1 MGFNIKSLFVVEDT
15 TNEDNKEIKQDNVK
29 IPEQKQEIKT
39 ENSQKPT
46 VTTNPD
52 NESTDNQ
59 PTDEVNHEFLDK
71 LCNYLETCKI
81 EGGDYMQLKKAA
93 NSEGMKCIPEESVRF
108 QAAFATLK
116 SVNPNLSKDVILSS
130 IDTYIDEMNKQRDI
144 AIEQVEKKRKINVGD
159 KSKVIAEKQ
168 KQIAE
173 LQNDIV
179 NLSREVSIM
188 AEEVDKADAEC
199 DKNAREFTN
208 AVNIIINA
216 LESDKKKIS
225 EKLVG

>member
-1 MGFNIKSLFVVEDT
+1 MGFNIKSLFVVEEDTANKDNTEINQDKVEPVVKKQEVKVEQPAQVET
-15 TNEDNKEIKQDNVK
+15 TNTKDE
-29 IPEQKQEIKT
+29 P
-39 ENSQKPT
+39 KP
-46 VTTNPD
+46 
-52 NESTDNQ
+52 

-93 NSEGMKCIPEESVRF
+93 NSEGMQCIPDESVRF

-116 SVNPNLSKDVILSS
+116 SVNPNLTKDIILSS
-130 IDTYIDEMNKQRDI
+130 IDTYINEMNKQRDI

-159 KSKVIAEKQ
+159 KSKAIADKQ
-168 KQIAE
+168 NQIAE
-173 LQNDIV
+173 LQNQIV
-179 NLSREVSIM
+179 KLSTEVSTM
-188 AEEVDKADAEC
+188 KEEVDKADEEC
-199 DKNAREFTN
+199 NRNAREFTN
-208 AVNIIINA
+208 AVKIIVNA

>member
-1 MGFNIKSLFVVEDT
+1 MGFNIKSLFVVEEDTANKDNTEINQDKVEPVVKKQEVKVEQPAQVET
-15 TNEDNKEIKQDNVK
+15 TNTKDE
-29 IPEQKQEIKT
+29 P
-39 ENSQKPT
+39 KP
-46 VTTNPD
+46 
-52 NESTDNQ
+52 

-93 NSEGMKCIPEESVRF
+93 NSEGMQCIPDESVRF

-116 SVNPNLSKDVILSS
+116 SVNPNLTKDIILSS
-130 IDTYIDEMNKQRDI
+130 IDTYINEMNKQRDI

-159 KSKVIAEKQ
+159 KSKAIADKQ
-168 KQIAE
+168 NQIAE
-173 LQNDIV
+173 LQNQIV
-179 NLSREVSIM
+179 KLSTEVSTM
-188 AEEVDKADAEC
+188 KEEVDKADEEC
-199 DKNAREFTN
+199 NRNAREFTN
-208 AVNIIINA
+208 AVNIIVNA